1 MNFRVIEDTWINSII
16 DYGGLALGNVF
27 RSKEEALASKDK
39 LLERLNELLK
49 EEQIWE
55 N

>member
-1 MNFRVIEDTWINSII
+1 MLF
-16 DYGGLALGNVF
+16 DYGMLALGNVF
-27 RSKEEALASKDK
+27 RNREEAIKGEDK

-49 EEQIWE
+49 EEWTWE